1 VREKIKKVAIPDRQL
16 PKAREEDG
24 CAKLLIPK

>member
-1 VREKIKKVAIPDRQL
+1 VAIPDRQL